1 MSNEVAF
8 NSLEKDDVKIT
19 FDDSPDAPLKP
30 TEKEI
35 AAHRKTR
42 LILVALFGVV
52 VLALVV
58 VAIIIIAVSPQ
69 CSPKTT
75 PAPGGSEGDNGTIKA
90 NETFDNGTIKAN
102 DDSWWKHSVIYQ
114 VYPRSFFDNHV
125 DGYGDLQGIS
135 SKLDYFGELGVN
147 ALLLNPVG
155 YDVENYTSIDTL
167 LGNMEDFE
175 NLLKDAKGKGLKI
188 IMDFVPNHTSKK
200 HPWFEESKRSKK
212 DPKRDWYIW
221 RDGTGVNKK
230 EPPNNWLSVS
240 GGSAWTYDNTSEQF
254 YLHQFKE
261 QQPDLNLRNQEVK
274 DELKKALKF
283 WLDKGVDGF
292 RFDSVQYYV
301 ESDKF
306 EDEVTLAGY
315 NASNPLYDFLDHTLT
330 FGKYIH
336 TVYSSLT

>member
-8 NSLEKDDVKIT
+8 NSLEKDDVKIA

-52 VLALVV
+52 VLVLVV
-58 VAIIIIAVSPQ
+58 VAIIIIAVSPR

-75 PAPGGSEGDNGTIKA
+75 PAPGKA
-90 NETFDNGTIKAN
+90 NKTDD
-102 DDSWWKHSVIYQ
+102 DDSWWKHAVIYQ
-114 VYPRSFFDNHV
+114 LYPRSFFDNSG
-125 DGYGDLQGIS
+125 DGNGDLKGIS
-135 SKLDYFGELGVN
+135 SKLDYFAELGVN
-147 ALLLNPVG
+147 ALLLNPIYKSNGG

-167 LGNMEDFE
+167 FGNMDDFE
-175 NLLKDAKGKGLKI
+175 NLLKDAKEKGLKI

-200 HPWFEESKRSKK
+200 HPWFEESKKSKN
-212 DPKRDWYIW
+212 DAKRDWYIW
-221 RDGTGVNKK
+221 RNGTGENGT

-240 GGSAWTYDNTSEQF
+240 GGSAWTYDSASKQF

-261 QQPDLNLRNQEVK
+261 EQPDLNLRNQEVK
-274 DELKKALKF
+274 DELKKAMKF

-292 RFDSVQYYV
+292 RFDSVQYFA
-301 ESDKF
+301 ESEKF
-306 EDEVTLAGY
+306 ENESTLAGY
-315 NASNPLYDFLDHTLT
+315 NASDPLYDFLDHKFT
-330 FGKYIH
+330 FGK
-336 TVYSSLT
+336 

>member
-8 NSLEKDDVKIT
+8 NSLEKDDVKIA

-52 VLALVV
+52 VLVLVV
-58 VAIIIIAVSPQ
+58 VAIIIIAVSPR

-75 PAPGGSEGDNGTIKA
+75 PAPGKA
-90 NETFDNGTIKAN
+90 NKTDD
-102 DDSWWKHSVIYQ
+102 DDSWWKHAVIYQ
-114 VYPRSFFDNHV
+114 LYPRSFFDNSG
-125 DGYGDLQGIS
+125 DGNGDLKGIS
-135 SKLDYFGELGVN
+135 SKLDYFAELGVN
-147 ALLLNPVG
+147 ALLLNPIYKSNGG

-167 LGNMEDFE
+167 FGNMDDFE
-175 NLLKDAKGKGLKI
+175 NLLKDAKEKGLKI

-200 HPWFEESKRSKK
+200 HPWFEESKKSKN
-212 DPKRDWYIW
+212 DAKRDWYIW
-221 RDGTGVNKK
+221 RNGTGENGT

-240 GGSAWTYDNTSEQF
+240 GGSAWTYDSASKQF

-261 QQPDLNLRNQEVK
+261 EQPDLNLRNQEVK
-274 DELKKALKF
+274 DELKKAMKF

-292 RFDSVQYYV
+292 RFDSVQYFA
-301 ESDKF
+301 ESEKF
-306 EDEVTLAGY
+306 ENESTLAGY
-315 NASNPLYDFLDHTLT
+315 NVSNPLYDFLDHKFT
-330 FGKYIH
+330 FGK
-336 TVYSSLT
+336 

>member
-8 NSLEKDDVKIT
+8 NSLEKDDVKIA
-19 FDDSPDAPLKP
+19 FDDSPHAPLKP

-52 VLALVV
+52 VLVLVV
-58 VAIIIIAVSPQ
+58 VAIVIIAVSPR

-75 PAPGGSEGDNGTIKA
+75 PAPGKA
-90 NETFDNGTIKAN
+90 NKTD
-102 DDSWWKHSVIYQ
+102 DDSWWKHAVIYQ
-114 VYPRSFFDNHV
+114 LYPRSFFDNSG
-125 DGYGDLQGIS
+125 DGNGDLKGIS
-135 SKLDYFGELGVN
+135 SKLDYFAELGVN
-147 ALLLNPVG
+147 ALLLNPIYKSNGG

-167 LGNMEDFE
+167 FGNMDDFE
-175 NLLKDAKGKGLKI
+175 NLLKNAKEKGLKI

-200 HPWFEESKRSKK
+200 HPWFEESKMSKT

-221 RDGTGVNKK
+221 RNGTGENKT

-240 GGSAWTYDNTSEQF
+240 GGSAWTYDSTSEQF

-261 QQPDLNLRNQEVK
+261 EQPDLNLRNQEVK
-274 DELKKALKF
+274 DELKKAMKF

-292 RFDSVQYYV
+292 RFDSVQYYA
-301 ESDKF
+301 ENDTFKN
-306 EDEVTLAGY
+306 EPTLAGY
-315 NASNPLYDFLDHTLT
+315 NSSNPLYDFLDHKFT
-330 FGKYIH
+330 FGK
-336 TVYSSLT
+336 

>member
-8 NSLEKDDVKIT
+8 NSLEKDDVKIA

-52 VLALVV
+52 VLVLVV
-58 VAIIIIAVSPQ
+58 VAIIIIAVSPR

-75 PAPGGSEGDNGTIKA
+75 PAPGKA
-90 NETFDNGTIKAN
+90 NKTDD
-102 DDSWWKHSVIYQ
+102 DDSWWKHAVIYQ
-114 VYPRSFFDNHV
+114 LYPRSFFDNSG
-125 DGYGDLQGIS
+125 DGNGDLKGIS
-135 SKLDYFGELGVN
+135 SKLDYFAELGVN
-147 ALLLNPVG
+147 ALLLNPIYKSNGG

-167 LGNMEDFE
+167 FGNMDDFE
-175 NLLKDAKGKGLKI
+175 NLLKDAKEKGLKI

-200 HPWFEESKRSKK
+200 HPWFEESKKSKTG
-212 DPKRDWYIW
+212 PKRDWYIW
-221 RDGTGVNKK
+221 RNGTGENGT

-240 GGSAWTYDNTSEQF
+240 GGSAWTYDSASKQF

-261 QQPDLNLRNQEVK
+261 EQPDLNLRNQEVK
-274 DELKKALKF
+274 DELKKAMKF

-292 RFDSVQYYV
+292 RFDSVQYFA
-301 ESDKF
+301 ESEKF
-306 EDEVTLAGY
+306 ENESTLAGY
-315 NASNPLYDFLDHTLT
+315 NASNPLYDFLDHKFT
-330 FGKYIH
+330 FGK
-336 TVYSSLT
+336 

>member
-8 NSLEKDDVKIT
+8 NSLEKDDVKIA

-52 VLALVV
+52 VLVLVV
-58 VAIIIIAVSPQ
+58 VAIIIIAVSPR

-75 PAPGGSEGDNGTIKA
+75 PAPGKA
-90 NETFDNGTIKAN
+90 NKTDD
-102 DDSWWKHSVIYQ
+102 DDSWWKHAVIYQ
-114 VYPRSFFDNHV
+114 LYPRSFFDNSG
-125 DGYGDLQGIS
+125 DGNGDLKGIS
-135 SKLDYFGELGVN
+135 SKLDYFAELGVN
-147 ALLLNPVG
+147 ALLLNPIYKSNEG

-167 LGNMEDFE
+167 FGNMDDFE
-175 NLLKDAKGKGLKI
+175 NLLKDAKEKGLKI

-200 HPWFEESKRSKK
+200 HPWFEESKKSKTG
-212 DPKRDWYIW
+212 PKRDWYIW
-221 RDGTGVNKK
+221 RNGTGENGT

-240 GGSAWTYDNTSEQF
+240 GGSAWTYDSASKQF

-261 QQPDLNLRNQEVK
+261 EQPDLNLRNQEVK
-274 DELKKALKF
+274 DELKKAMKF

-292 RFDSVQYYV
+292 RFDSVQYYA
-301 ESDKF
+301 ENDTF
-306 EDEVTLAGY
+306 EDEPTLSGY
-315 NASNPLYDFLDHTLT
+315 NASNPLYDFLDHKFT
-330 FGKYIH
+330 FGK
-336 TVYSSLT
+336 